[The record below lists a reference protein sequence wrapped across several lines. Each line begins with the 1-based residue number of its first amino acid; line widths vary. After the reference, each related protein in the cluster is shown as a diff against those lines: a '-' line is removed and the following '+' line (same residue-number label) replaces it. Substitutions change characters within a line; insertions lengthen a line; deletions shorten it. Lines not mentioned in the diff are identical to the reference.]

1 MSQSRQQQAKVTS
14 IFTSVRAPALVKQA
28 PSSSTVTTRRMTLA
42 LCNSRCQSGF
52 KPRLVQI
59 FKRICFRFLNVG
71 ILFRCLCS
79 WARQLTLT
87 RFAWPKC
94 KWVPGRTEMKIFTIN
109 LMRRNGYRTVYSP
122 WIRNG
127 TRINNSSFK
136 WREKVA
142 DNLAV
147 YMVYGRLTQRG
158 IDFRRNLTSVN
169 VRFWRI
175 KTIPAL

>member
-1 MSQSRQQQAKVTS
+1 MAFSVNTGRWHNVSISSATGKGHEHFHKRTSSCISKTGSQFVNCHYTTYDLGALQ
-14 IFTSVRAPALVKQA
+14 FTLPV
-28 PSSSTVTTRRMTLA
+28 
-42 LCNSRCQSGF
+42 CGF

-59 FKRICFRFLNVG
+59 FKRICFRFLNFG

-94 KWVPGRTEMKIFTIN
+94 KWVPGRTEMKICMIN
-109 LMRRNGYRTVYSP
+109 VMRRNGYRTVYSP

-136 WREKVA
+136 WRKKETDK
-142 DNLAV
+142 LAV

-158 IDFRRNLTSVN
+158 IDFRRNLCKN
-169 VRFWRI
+169 
-175 KTIPAL
+175 